1 MVNPRL
7 GLPGKEKRNRKKQ
20 VTEEMSK
27 AAAWAEQ
34 FEKPKSAVTG
44 LGILSLAHSLIT

>member
-1 MVNPRL
+1 VE
-7 GLPGKEKRNRKKQ
+7 EKKNVQR
-20 VTEEMSK
+20 MSK

-44 LGILSLAHSLIT
+44 LGILSLARSLTLVLLD